1 MITNEVAFV
10 AIAVSEKER
19 ARKWTAHGLSMTL
32 APSQSVSGAI
42 RRGNHHTME
51 QQSLLRWKIST
62 PRSTN
67 LKDAVLASIL
77 KRLKRLCAGWRNF
90 AIQTETSWSFT
101 NERSNEGDSRIL
113 FDHSDFVIPSSFV
126 IRHSSLA
133 IFIMSILVD
142 KN

>member
-1 MITNEVAFV
+1 
-10 AIAVSEKER
+10 
-19 ARKWTAHGLSMTL
+19 MTL

-77 KRLKRLCAGWRNF
+77 KRLKRLCAGWPNF

-101 NERSNEGDSRIL
+101 NERNDEARMTNSEGNRNAQMTKVCEFRFVIRI
-113 FDHSDFVIPSSFV
+113 SSFVIPSSLD
-126 IRHSSLA
+126 IRHSSFLPCR
-133 IFIMSILVD
+133 S
-142 KN
+142 